1 MREKEGEGEPSSH
14 GQYGVMNEEIFNTKG
29 YDQEKGMIKS
39 SPGRKGE
46 KKHLSK
52 SDKKMK
58 EALDS
63 SF

>member
-1 MREKEGEGEPSSH
+1 
-14 GQYGVMNEEIFNTKG
+14 MNEQIFNSKD
-29 YDQEKGMIKS
+29 YDQEKGVIKS

-46 KKHLSK
+46 KKQLSK